1 MLRLFRIFRRQP
13 NIALRINVV
22 VEADGGV
29 YHAFAP
35 AFKGLHVDGA
45 TPEQALQNLGKG
57 INLYVQSLV
66 IHGDPLPIG
75 PDLAVHELP
84 QIPEGAFLRS
94 ITLQWPSLQM
104 SGIS

>member
-1 MLRLFRIFRRQP
+1 MLRHLFGRQP
-13 NIALRINVV
+13 RLSLRVNAV
-22 VEADGGV
+22 VEKDGED

-45 TPEQALQNLGKG
+45 TPEEALQNLCKG
-57 INLYVQSLV
+57 INLYIQSLV
-66 IHGDPLPIG
+66 KRGDSLPIG
-75 PDLAVHELP
+75 PDLAVHEQP

-94 ITLQWPSLQM
+94 ITLQWPSPNM